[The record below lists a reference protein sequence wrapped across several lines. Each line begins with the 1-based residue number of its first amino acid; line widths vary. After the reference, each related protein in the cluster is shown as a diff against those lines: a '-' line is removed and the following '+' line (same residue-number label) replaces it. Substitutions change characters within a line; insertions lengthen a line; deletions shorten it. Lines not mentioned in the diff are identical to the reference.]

1 MIRLLQFLALIF
13 LFRSVWRV
21 VQRMLG
27 AEETRRVPDNRSGN
41 SGMVYRGQMVQD
53 PVCGVYVPEKGA
65 LSERR
70 GEEVYYFCSE
80 TCRKSFLGSKAQA
93 S

>member
-1 MIRLLQFLALIF
+1 MIRLLQFLAIIL
-13 LFRSVWRV
+13 LFRSVWRA

-27 AEETRRVPDNRSGN
+27 EVETRKVPGDRSGN
-41 SGMVYRGQMVQD
+41 EGMVYRGQMVRD

-65 LSERR
+65 LTERR
-70 GEEVYYFCSE
+70 GEEVFYFCSE